1 MRLYFICEYRFV
13 RCPDGRIYSPDG
25 VFGPRLFGRYL
36 RIFDRVTVVARVAA
50 TSVPCD
56 PALCCESRHV
66 DFLPL
71 PDCRGIG
78 GYLRGRRMLR
88 AHLREAL
95 DPGAAYIC
103 RVPGELGTMMAAELR
118 RHELPYAVEVVGD
131 PWDVFASGEC
141 YGGLRPLIR
150 LRAWWQLRRTVRF
163 ASEALY
169 VTGRTLQRR
178 YPSSGRMF
186 GISDVDLPPE
196 RIAAAPARYPVGRP
210 VRLLSV
216 GALDRMYKSPDV
228 VLHAVALVGASG
240 TRCSLRWIGGG
251 QHLAAM
257 ERYAARLGIAD
268 RVRFE
273 GQQPADRVADEL
285 RRADLFVLASRTEGL
300 PRALIEAMAAGLPCI
315 GTRVGGIP
323 ELLDD
328 EALVAPGDAEA
339 LAARIRAFLDDAGLF
354 ERQAARN
361 LREASIYA
369 APRLQRLR
377 DGFLQT
383 VAMNTRH

>member
-56 PALCCESRHV
+56 PALC
-66 DFLPL
+66 
-71 PDCRGIG
+71 
-78 GYLRGRRMLR
+78 
-88 AHLREAL
+88 
-95 DPGAAYIC
+95 
-103 RVPGELGTMMAAELR
+103 AELR

-196 RIAAAPARYPVGRP
+196 RIAAVPARYPVGRP

-240 TRCSLRWIGGG
+240 TRCSLHWIGGG

-285 RRADLFVLASRTEGL
+285 RRADLF
-300 PRALIEAMAAGLPCI
+300 
-315 GTRVGGIP
+315 
-323 ELLDD
+323 
-328 EALVAPGDAEA
+328 
-339 LAARIRAFLDDAGLF
+339 

-377 DGFLQT
+377 DGFLQA

>member
-1 MRLYFICEYRFV
+1 MSICR
-13 RCPDGRIYSPDG
+13 PSGLP
-25 VFGPRLFGRYL
+25 PL
-36 RIFDRVTVVARVAA
+36 RPAIRSD
-50 TSVPCD
+50 VPCG
-56 PALCCESRHV
+56 CCR
-66 DFLPL
+66 
-71 PDCRGIG
+71 
-78 GYLRGRRMLR
+78 
-88 AHLREAL
+88 
-95 DPGAAYIC
+95 
-103 RVPGELGTMMAAELR
+103 
-118 RHELPYAVEVVGD
+118 
-131 PWDVFASGEC
+131 
-141 YGGLRPLIR
+141 
-150 LRAWWQLRRTVRF
+150 
-163 ASEALY
+163 
-169 VTGRTLQRR
+169 
-178 YPSSGRMF
+178 SGRLT
-186 GISDVDLPPE
+186 GC
-196 RIAAAPARYPVGRP
+196 
-210 VRLLSV
+210 
-216 GALDRMYKSPDV
+216 KSPDV

-273 GQQPADRVADEL
+273 GQQPADRVAGEL

-361 LREASIYA
+361 LRESVDLRRPAPA
-369 APRLQRLR
+369 AAARRLPCRPWR
-377 DGFLQT
+377 
-383 VAMNTRH
+383 

>member
-150 LRAWWQLRRTVRF
+150 LRAWWQLRRTVHF

-178 YPSSGRMF
+178 YPSSGHMF

-240 TRCSLRWIGGG
+240 TRCSLRWTGGG

-377 DGFLQT
+377 DGFLQA

>member
-1 MRLYFICEYRFV
+1 
-13 RCPDGRIYSPDG
+13 
-25 VFGPRLFGRYL
+25 
-36 RIFDRVTVVARVAA
+36 
-50 TSVPCD
+50 
-56 PALCCESRHV
+56 
-66 DFLPL
+66 
-71 PDCRGIG
+71 
-78 GYLRGRRMLR
+78 
-88 AHLREAL
+88 
-95 DPGAAYIC
+95 
-103 RVPGELGTMMAAELR
+103 
-118 RHELPYAVEVVGD
+118 
-131 PWDVFASGEC
+131 
-141 YGGLRPLIR
+141 
-150 LRAWWQLRRTVRF
+150 
-163 ASEALY
+163 
-169 VTGRTLQRR
+169 
-178 YPSSGRMF
+178 
-186 GISDVDLPPE
+186 
-196 RIAAAPARYPVGRP
+196 
-210 VRLLSV
+210 
-216 GALDRMYKSPDV
+216 
-228 VLHAVALVGASG
+228 
-240 TRCSLRWIGGG
+240 
-251 QHLAAM
+251 M